1 MSNYIGSSKQKLDN
15 KLIGLIVIVAMTF
28 ISINLEAVGVYYFKA
43 DGKYFCIL
51 Q

>member
-28 ISINLEAVGVYYFKA
+28 ISINLEAVGVYNIIQY
-43 DGKYFCIL
+43 
-51 Q
+51 